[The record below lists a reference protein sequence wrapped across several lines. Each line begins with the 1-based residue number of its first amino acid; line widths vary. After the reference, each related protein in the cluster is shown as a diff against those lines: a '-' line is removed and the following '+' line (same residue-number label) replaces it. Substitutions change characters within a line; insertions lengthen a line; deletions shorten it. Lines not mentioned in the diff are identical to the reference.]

1 MGRMYR
7 STLHAHAES
16 MASLGRA
23 YADLAG
29 LHRAVADAMHREGRP
44 GTAEGEF
51 SEWIFQACELAAAAE
66 RLLTLEIDLARSFGV
81 TWRTIAE
88 TLGIS
93 RQGAWKRFAGQ
104 ARHKT
109 RPSGMGSRRTLGER

>member
-29 LHRAVADAMHREGRP
+29 LHRAVADAAHRENRP
-44 GTAEGEF
+44 VTAESDF
-51 SEWIFQACELAAAAE
+51 SEWIVQVCELAATAE

-81 TWRTIAE
+81 TWGTIAE
-88 TLGIS
+88 ALGIS

-104 ARHKT
+104 PQHQTHR
-109 RPSGMGSRRTLGER
+109 